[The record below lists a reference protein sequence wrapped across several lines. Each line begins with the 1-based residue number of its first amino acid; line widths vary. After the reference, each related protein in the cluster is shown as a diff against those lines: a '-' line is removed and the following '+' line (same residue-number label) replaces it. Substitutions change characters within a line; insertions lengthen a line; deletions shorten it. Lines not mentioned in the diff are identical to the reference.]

1 MANELID
8 EHEQGERVRQWL
20 RDNASA
26 IIGGVA
32 VGLSLIFG
40 WQWWERSQVERQI
53 TAATQ
58 YQALVDAVDAG
69 DSAGVD
75 ALAERLGSDHG
86 KTVYASLALM
96 LKASQAVKDGK
107 FDAAQAS
114 LEQALAATEDSALKD
129 LIQIR
134 LARIDLQLGRNEE
147 GLSRLGAVKSTQYVA
162 VVEELRGD
170 LLLRLGRQDDARQAY
185 ADALAAMDAGAQLRF
200 LVEMKLTDLG
210 GSLDAES

>member
-20 RDNASA
+20 GENATA

-40 WQWWERSQVERQI
+40 WQWWERAQVERQI
-53 TAATQ
+53 TAATH
-58 YQALVDAVDAG
+58 YQALLDAAESGDAA
-69 DSAGVD
+69 SAES
-75 ALAERLGSDHG
+75 LADRLRNDYGN
-86 KTVYASLALM
+86 TVYASLASM
-96 LKASQAVKDGK
+96 QQAKEAVSQGRL
-107 FDAAQAS
+107 DAAEAS
-114 LEQALAATEDSALKD
+114 LNQALAATKEPALQE

-134 LARIDLQLGRNEE
+134 LARVELQLGRNQEALARLD
-147 GLSRLGAVKSTQYVA
+147 GLTASKYVA
-162 VVEELRGD
+162 VVQELRGD
-170 LLLRLGRQDDARQAY
+170 LLRRLNRQEEARRAY

-200 LVEMKLTDLG
+200 LVEMKLADIG

>member
-20 RDNASA
+20 RDNGSA
-26 IIGGVA
+26 IVGGIA

-58 YQALVDAVDAG
+58 YQALLDAAESG
-69 DSAGVD
+69 DSASVD
-75 ALAERLGSDHG
+75 GLAERLRNDHG
-86 KTVYASLALM
+86 KTVYATLAALQ
-96 LKASQAVKDGK
+96 QAENAVGEGRL
-107 FDAAQAS
+107 DAAQTLLQQAMDGTREVS
-114 LEQALAATEDSALKD
+114 LQQ
-129 LIQIR
+129 LITIR
-134 LARIDLQLGRNEE
+134 LARVELQLGSEAQA
-147 GLSRLGAVKSTQYVA
+147 LARLDTLGDTPYSA
-162 VVEELRGD
+162 VVQELRGD
-170 LLLRLGRQDDARQAY
+170 LLKRLGRDDEARRAY

-210 GSLDAES
+210 GSPEAES

>member
-40 WQWWERSQVERQI
+40 WQWWERSQVERKI

-58 YQALVDAVDAG
+58 YQALLDASESG
-69 DSAGVD
+69 DTAAMDG
-75 ALAERLGSDHG
+75 LAERLGSDHG
-86 KTVYASLALM
+86 NTVYASLALM

-114 LEQALAATEDSALKD
+114 LEQAFAATEDSALKD
-129 LIQIR
+129 LIRIR
-134 LARIDLQLGRNEE
+134 LARLDLQLGRNDE
-147 GLSRLGAVKSTQYVA
+147 GLARLGEVKSTQYVA

-170 LLLRLGRQDDARQAY
+170 FLLRLGRQDDARRAY
-185 ADALAAMDAGAQLRF
+185 GDALAAMDAGAQLRF

-210 GSLDAES
+210 GSLDGES

>member
-40 WQWWERSQVERQI
+40 WQWWERSQVERKI

-58 YQALVDAVDAG
+58 YQALVEAADSG
-69 DSAGVD
+69 DSAAMEG
-75 ALAERLGSDHG
+75 LADRLGSDHG
-86 KTVYASLALM
+86 NTVYASLALM
-96 LKASQAVKDGK
+96 LKASQAAKEGK
-107 FDAAQAS
+107 YDAAQAA
-114 LEQALAATEDSALKD
+114 LEQAMAGTEESALQD
-129 LIQIR
+129 LIRIR
-134 LARIDLQLGRNEE
+134 LARLDLQLGRHEE
-147 GLSRLGAVKSTQYVA
+147 GLARLGEVKSTQFVA
-162 VVEELRGD
+162 VVQELRGD
-170 LLLRLGRQDDARQAY
+170 ILLRLGRQDDARRAY
-185 ADALAAMDAGAQLRF
+185 GDALAAMDAGAQLRF